1 MASSKYRE
9 WHSGD
14 SSEAIELGPSSET
27 TEIADGLDL
36 VVSQDKEQ
44 SQTTT
49 LLIPLS
55 EEAARSFSEA
65 GWKVLHYHP
74 VETS

>member
-1 MASSKYRE
+1 MASSKYRA

-14 SSEAIELGPSSET
+14 SSEAIELGPSSKT

-49 LLIPLS
+49 LLISLS
-55 EEAARSFSEA
+55 EEASRSFSAE
-65 GWKVLHYHP
+65 GWEVLHYHP